1 MAKKINKIENVIGT
15 IKDSKNN
22 IVIKSDDFIEEVV
35 PETTVSIEDIMNKHQ
50 KHPER
55 EWDVLKDEPI
65 YYFDSNLSYELTGYR
80 PINETEGLDFDPDW
94 FIQARK
100 TKEAT
105 KKYCAAVKN
114 SKAYNEFWDNEY
126 LKCINGVTIN
136 GYTITGD
143 HYYFLNYYQI
153 PQTKNIKKAGSGRKN
168 GFSDFYAKQY
178 EYFHYIELCK
188 TLKKN
193 AIGLKARGVGFS
205 EIGASI
211 AVNTYNSKRES
222 RTVIVAYDATKLDT
236 TLDKCWTQLNY
247 LNDQT
252 EDGFKKLRQKY
263 NNSLFKR
270 ASVLGVDGVERG
282 WMSEIEGIVADKPG
296 KIRGDR
302 TDLLMLE
309 ESGSFPNWKKA
320 FIQADALVEVNGER
334 FGIIMGWGTGS

>member
-193 AIGLKARGVGFS
+193 AIGLKARGV
-205 EIGASI
+205 
-211 AVNTYNSKRES
+211 
-222 RTVIVAYDATKLDT
+222 
-236 TLDKCWTQLNY
+236 
-247 LNDQT
+247 
-252 EDGFKKLRQKY
+252 
-263 NNSLFKR
+263 
-270 ASVLGVDGVERG
+270 
-282 WMSEIEGIVADKPG
+282 
-296 KIRGDR
+296 KICP
-302 TDLLMLE
+302 L
-309 ESGSFPNWKKA
+309 
-320 FIQADALVEVNGER
+320 I
-334 FGIIMGWGTGS
+334 